1 MVEKIAIRDAMGEA
15 LVNIGRDNE
24 RIVVLDAD
32 LASSIKFDKFARAYP
47 HRFLQ
52 MGIAEQNMT
61 CVAAGLATFGFIPFA
76 GSFACFSTKRACDQ
90 IRVSIAQPRLNVKII
105 GAYAGLFTGKT
116 GATHQSVQDAAIM
129 RSMPNMVVVEPCD
142 ATEAKQLINE
152 IVEYQGPVYYRAT
165 RDPLPL
171 ILNAEDRVK
180 LGRGLVLR
188 EGGDALL
195 VSMGF
200 TTHIALEA
208 SDLLEAD
215 GIRAGVLNISTLKPL
230 DTELICTLASRARVV
245 VTVEN
250 HSIIGGL
257 GSAVC
262 ETLAENCPMRVRRL
276 GIRDIFGESGSNEDI
291 QVKYG
296 LTAGHVAAAVKDTL
310 LKKTLEGSE

>member
-1 MVEKIAIRDAMGEA
+1 MVEKIALREAMGEA
-15 LVNIGRDNE
+15 LVRLGGQNE

-32 LASSIKFDKFARAYP
+32 LAPSIKVDKFARAYP
-47 HRFLQ
+47 DRFFQ

-61 CVAAGLATFGFIPFA
+61 CVAAGLATFGFIPFTS
-76 GSFACFSTKRACDQ
+76 SFACFSTKRACDQ
-90 IRVSIAQPRLNVKII
+90 IRISVAQPRLNVKII

-142 ATEAKQLINE
+142 ARDADKLIQE
-152 IVEYQGPVYYRAT
+152 IVEYDGPVYYRCT

-171 ILNAEDRVK
+171 ILNDQHEVK
-180 LGRGLVLR
+180 IGKALELKQGSDVLLI
-188 EGGDALL
+188 AQ
-195 VSMGF
+195 GF

-208 SDLLEAD
+208 SALLEKE
-215 GIRAGVLNISTLKPL
+215 GIYAGVLNVSTLKPL
-230 DTELICTLASRARVV
+230 DTDLICTLASRAGLV

-262 ETLAENCPMRVRRL
+262 EVLAENCPTHVRRL
-276 GIRDIFGESGSNEDI
+276 GIMDSFGESGSNEDL

-296 LTAGHVAAAVKDTL
+296 INTKKVVETVRSSL
-310 LKKTLEGSE
+310 LKRHAGGA